1 MPKMQRHFLRN
12 EGGNF
17 AITFAICAIP
27 LFLSAGLAVDYSSAY
42 MFRGRLQN
50 AVDTATLAAGKEM
63 TQLNDGQLRK
73 IVRQYV
79 ASNLEAADNDYI
91 RKLDIDIDRS
101 KMSLKVTADAK
112 MNASFAPL
120 IGIKTLDYEVV
131 ASVKTATGGIEA
143 VLVLDNTGS
152 MAGTRLDQLK
162 LASNTFLDDMFAQN
176 TTSNKVKIGIVPF
189 SEYVNV
195 GTDNRNA
202 SWMNVE
208 SDSSREVCG
217 ETRDVLSKSGCS
229 IENTSW
235 MQDGI
240 LQTGTREVCTNITY
254 SEPYQTCWQ
263 EETKWNG
270 CAGSRDHPF
279 NLRDA
284 NYNKRIPGAMN
295 AWCPSRLTQLTDNRN
310 ALKNQIDSMY
320 ATGNTY
326 IPAGLMWGLRAI
338 SSKAPFTEGTA
349 KNTAAQKN
357 ITQAIILMTDG
368 ENTLSKDPNSYY
380 HNAHDVDE
388 ANQYTLAACDAI
400 KKEDIKIYALTFGD
414 TVPQETKDMIK
425 SCSSGSGYYFDADD
439 GQALKAAFADIAASL
454 NRLYLTQ

>member
-1 MPKMQRHFLRN
+1 MQKQFFRN
-12 EGGNF
+12 ESGNF
-17 AITFAICAIP
+17 AMTFAICAIP

-63 TQLNDGQLRK
+63 SQLNDAQVRK

-79 ASNLEAADNDYI
+79 ASNLEAADNEFI
-91 RKLDIDIDRS
+91 KKLNIEIDRS
-101 KMSLKVTADAK
+101 SMSLKVTADAK
-112 MNASFAPL
+112 MSANFAPI
-120 IGIKTLDYEVV
+120 IGIKTMDYEVV
-131 ASVKTATGGIEA
+131 ASVKTAAGGIEA

-152 MAGTRLDQLK
+152 MAGARLDQLK

-176 TTSNKVKIGIVPF
+176 TSANKVKIGIVPF

-202 SWMNVE
+202 SWMSVE
-208 SDSSREVCG
+208 ADSSKEVCG

-229 IENTSW
+229 TQNTTW
-235 MQDGI
+235 MQDGVM
-240 LQTGTREVCTNITY
+240 QSGTHEVCTNITY
-254 SEPYQTCWQ
+254 SEPYQKCWQ
-263 EETKWNG
+263 QERKWNG
-270 CAGSRDHPF
+270 CAGSRNFPF
-279 NLRDA
+279 NLKDA
-284 NYNKRIPGAMN
+284 NYNQRVPGAMDV
-295 AWCPSRLTQLTDNRN
+295 WCPSRLTQLTDNQN
-310 ALKNQIDSMY
+310 TLKGQIDSMY

-326 IPAGLMWGLRAI
+326 IPAGLMWGLRTL
-338 SSKAPFTEGTA
+338 SSKAPFTEGTT

-380 HNAHDVDE
+380 HNASDVDE

-400 KKEDIKIYALTFGD
+400 KKEDVKVYALTFGD
-414 TVPQETKDMIK
+414 TVPQATKDMIK
-425 SCSSGSGYYFDADD
+425 SCSSGAGYYFDADD